1 MADGYIKI
9 PDEVIHDIQLNT
21 APVCFHCGFPYIKDQ
36 KYCTKNNNI
45 WRPDCKCLTT
55 TSVRIVTG

>member
-9 PDEVIHDIQLNT
+9 PDEVINDIRKNM
-21 APVCFHCGFPYIKDQ
+21 APVCFHCGNPYMKDQ
-36 KYCTKNNNI
+36 KYCTKTHNT

-55 TSVRIVTG
+55 TAVRIVTG